1 VKQLIIFITLLTVL
15 TAKTAYSV
23 EDFTIWKVDATVQKF
38 NDVYFAGQDDELI
51 IIVCDSILYR
61 MNSSN
66 GNYIDS
72 LYFGKRALSSAITND
87 GLKVFVSLW
96 DSIVGYDVYDFSNVL
111 NIPKLPLS
119 GRLIDDDINT
129 AYLDLSISEGDKF
142 LTYVYH
148 EANNQSQNL
157 YQIAIYDLE
166 LNTLEYRIDNNVNL
180 KNESVSYFNP
190 TMSPD
195 LKTILIKTLKNNNSQ
210 LLFYDIEKKDFS
222 YRINEEGQLYTN
234 AEFIFLN
241 EFDVNITES
250 AFPDYYGF
258 NVYNLKTGLLKEY
271 FNFQNNKHRISSRIP
286 YEINEQL
293 FLLTLFDHD
302 NNSTFFTFFDLQNI
316 DTLGHFYNIQRG
328 AKIDINKNNTFFL
341 SYSTADIY
349 LHDLNRYLTLT
360 NIKENN
366 TFYSLEISPNP
377 SKNRNFSL
385 NITTNK
391 IFNADIDLY
400 NINGQLE
407 FNIIKNRIFT
417 YGENVLEFSIS
428 NELSSG
434 QYYLKIESEGGSQD
448 VKIQF

>member
-1 VKQLIIFITLLTVL
+1 MKKILLLTVCFVSIISS
-15 TAKTAYSV
+15 AYSV

-66 GNYIDS
+66 GKYIDS

-87 GLKVFVSLW
+87 GLKIYISLW

-129 AYLDLSISEGDKF
+129 AYLDLSISASDKF
-142 LTYVYH
+142 LTYVHH

-157 YQIAIYDLE
+157 YQVAIHDLVS
-166 LNTLEYRIDNNVNL
+166 NTLVYRIDNSTNLVNEINVYSKPTIL
-180 KNESVSYFNP
+180 PDEKAIMFIKSVSG
-190 TMSPD
+190 
-195 LKTILIKTLKNNNSQ
+195 IGEVV
-210 LLFYDIEKKDFS
+210 FYDFESEVFS
-222 YRINEEGQLYTN
+222 TRVETKTKLTPQT
-234 AEFIFLN
+234 EFIFLN
-241 EFDVNITES
+241 DNEVTITRS
-250 AFPDYYGF
+250 AIPSFYGF
-258 NVYNLKTGLLKEY
+258 NVLNLNTNVVEEYYN
-271 FNFQNNKHRISSRIP
+271 FWSSEQKLTFVAP
-286 YEINEQL
+286 YKINDNL
-293 FLLTLFDHD
+293 FLLTLYNQNKSNFRM
-302 NNSTFFTFFDLQNI
+302 TFFNKAI
-316 DTLGHFYNIQRG
+316 RDTSTNFYNIQLG
-328 AKIDINKNNTFFL
+328 AKIDINMINTLFL

-360 NIKENN
+360 NIIENN
-366 TFYSLEISPNP
+366 NFYSLEISPNP
-377 SKNRNFSL
+377 SNNRNFSL
-385 NITTNK
+385 NITTDK

-417 YGENVLEFSIS
+417 NGENVLEFSIS

>member
-1 VKQLIIFITLLTVL
+1 MKQLIIFITLLTVL

-111 NIPKLPLS
+111 NIPKLHLS

-166 LNTLEYRIDNNVNL
+166 LNTLEYREKKSAKFATLELTKKIDNVVDRFKGWEHNGHV
-180 KNESVSYFNP
+180 
-190 TMSPD
+190 
-195 LKTILIKTLKNNNSQ
+195 TLMRGERSR
-210 LLFYDIEKKDFS
+210 L
-222 YRINEEGQLYTN
+222 
-234 AEFIFLN
+234 A
-241 EFDVNITES
+241 
-250 AFPDYYGF
+250 DYAA
-258 NVYNLKTGLLKEY
+258 
-271 FNFQNNKHRISSRIP
+271 
-286 YEINEQL
+286 
-293 FLLTLFDHD
+293 
-302 NNSTFFTFFDLQNI
+302 
-316 DTLGHFYNIQRG
+316 DTL
-328 AKIDINKNNTFFL
+328 
-341 SYSTADIY
+341 
-349 LHDLNRYLTLT
+349 
-360 NIKENN
+360 
-366 TFYSLEISPNP
+366 
-377 SKNRNFSL
+377 
-385 NITTNK
+385 
-391 IFNADIDLY
+391 
-400 NINGQLE
+400 
-407 FNIIKNRIFT
+407 
-417 YGENVLEFSIS
+417 
-428 NELSSG
+428 
-434 QYYLKIESEGGSQD
+434 
-448 VKIQF
+448 